1 MARLDN
7 AELGKRLRE
16 ARLRKGLTIENAA
29 AWLGGVDLT
38 VISKMETG
46 RRNIDAIELGRLAE
60 LYDVSTD
67 AVLDSTRHACPMCQG
82 RGWISDLG
90 IDDESVP
97 R

>member
-1 MARLDN
+1 MRLDN
-7 AELGKRLRE
+7 VELGRRLRE
-16 ARLRKGLTIENAA
+16 ARQRKNLSIENAA
-29 AWLGGVDLT
+29 VWLGGVDLT

-60 LYDVSTD
+60 LYGVSTD
-67 AVLDSTRHACPMCQG
+67 VLLDSTRHACTMCQG

-90 IDDESVP
+90 IDDETVP